1 MVDFCKFKFYINL
14 LFYFVRISDRRV
26 CVYFYSVSCCT
37 CFNRAGFPSL
47 FYYIHMYKY
56 ISQELEYNRTI
67 SYLINDPRDTLPFN
81 TFVLFKTENWT
92 PDSTRYVVLKG
103 WKRRIGAIA
112 GKGGFK
118 RGGLTKHPIR
128 NNNKWGRVSV
138 ENGIPKFRKWEPRA
152 LFARA

>member
-1 MVDFCKFKFYINL
+1 MVDFCEFKFYINL

-26 CVYFYSVSCCT
+26 CVHFYSVSCCT

-67 SYLINDPRDTLPFN
+67 SYLINDTLPFN
-81 TFVLFKTENWT
+81 TFVLFKTEILT

-103 WKRRIGAIA
+103 
-112 GKGGFK
+112 
-118 RGGLTKHPIR
+118 
-128 NNNKWGRVSV
+128 
-138 ENGIPKFRKWEPRA
+138 
-152 LFARA
+152 